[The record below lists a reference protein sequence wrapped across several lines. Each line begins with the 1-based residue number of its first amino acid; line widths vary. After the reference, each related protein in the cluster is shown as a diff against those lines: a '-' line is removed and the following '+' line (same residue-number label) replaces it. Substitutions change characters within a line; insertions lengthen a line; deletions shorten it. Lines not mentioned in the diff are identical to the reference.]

1 MLGADSGPLQR
12 KRCALKHRAIAP
24 VPSSLPPSMKT
35 DTYFMFMG
43 VSLSLCTVCVP
54 GARGCWGR
62 ASDPL
67 GLELHMVGS
76 HHVGL
81 GPEPGPPS
89 EQTALLTA
97 ELSFQHHT

>member
-1 MLGADSGPLQR
+1 M
-12 KRCALKHRAIAP
+12 
-24 VPSSLPPSMKT
+24 
-35 DTYFMFMG
+35 
-43 VSLSLCTVCVP
+43 CVP

-81 GPEPGPPS
+81 GPEPSP
-89 EQTALLTA
+89 
-97 ELSFQHHT
+97 LSLINTKQMSSCSMGTLKD